1 MATSPET
8 SDTWLTVGNRIYTP
22 PARVAD
28 VKAICEE
35 MEIKAARVADWHS
48 LAVFVIENTGYQQKA
63 ALRAR
68 LWWPKQPAP
77 EIHIESVTPL
87 PSVVVVN
94 FGLHDQAQPRSQ
106 ALKRMAEIR
115 TALGK
120 AVMVSA
126 GLAIGTTTDTMRK
139 RAAAAA
145 GYCFTLA
152 RNSEGERRAQLALAG
167 GLLYGA
173 SFAPKAAQ
181 LLSAVESARQVLARA
196 WLASNREINKAQ
208 EEVA

>member
-1 MATSPET
+1 MDSKP
-8 SDTWLTVGNRIYTP
+8 LYTVGSILRLPFGHMQRYEVNAIAAQNGATFYRFNLATGDCFTAHKWY
-22 PARVAD
+22 AED
-28 VKAICEE
+28 V
-35 MEIKAARVADWHS
+35 
-48 LAVFVIENTGYQQKA
+48 
-63 ALRAR
+63 LRKHNPVLFTA
-68 LWWPKQPAP
+68 
-77 EIHIESVTPL
+77 PL
-87 PSVVVVN
+87 PGLRSHTVVVATVVHN
-94 FGLHDQAQPRSQ
+94 QAQPVAQ
-106 ALKRMAEIR
+106 ARRYAMSIN
-115 TALGK
+115 TAMGK

-145 GYCFTLA
+145 GYCFALA